1 MAQKFFGTIF
11 RYQKNN
17 ISGRKLKINNFT
29 PIKPAEDIADFE
41 YPAESS
47 FYKKTHKTIENG

>member
-11 RYQKNN
+11 RQKKED

-29 PIKPAEDIADFE
+29 PIKPAKDIADFE

-47 FYKKTHKTIENG
+47 FY